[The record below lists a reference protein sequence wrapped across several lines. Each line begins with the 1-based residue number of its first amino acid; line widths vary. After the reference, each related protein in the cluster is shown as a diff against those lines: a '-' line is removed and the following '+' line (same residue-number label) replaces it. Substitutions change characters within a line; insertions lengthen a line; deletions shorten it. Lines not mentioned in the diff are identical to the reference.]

1 MLFTAP
7 DESCWVG
14 VLRLALRVPGS
25 RSLKE
30 KRKPVAQIRDRLRSR
45 HNLSVA
51 EIGHL
56 EDHSRSILAIALVAN
71 DQRLIRSML
80 DQIIH
85 DVGSWRNALVEDS
98 SITIQR
104 PEDVNLQSQYA
115 EWNKD

>member
-25 RSLKE
+25 QSLKE
-30 KRKPVAQIRDRLRSR
+30 KRKSVAQIRDRLRSR
-45 HNLSVA
+45 KNLSVA

-56 EDHSRSILAIALVAN
+56 DDHSRSILAIALVAN
-71 DQRLIRSML
+71 DQRLIRSTL
-80 DQIIH
+80 DRITH
-85 DVGSWRNALVEDS
+85 EVGSWRSALIEDS

-104 PEDVNLQSQYA
+104 QGDVDLESQYD

>member
-1 MLFTAP
+1 MIFAAP

-14 VLRLALRVPGS
+14 VLRLSLRFPGS

-45 HNLSVA
+45 KNLSVA

-71 DQRLIRSML
+71 DQRLVRSIL
-80 DQIIH
+80 DQIVH
-85 DVGSWRNALVEDS
+85 DVASWRNALIEDS

-104 PEDVNLQSQYA
+104 PEDGNLESQYA
-115 EWNKD
+115 GWNKD

>member
-30 KRKPVAQIRDRLRSR
+30 KRKPIAQIRDRLRAR
-45 HNLSVA
+45 KNISVA
-51 EIGHL
+51 EVGHL
-56 EDHSRSILAIALVAN
+56 EDHSRCILAVAMVAN
-71 DQRLIRSML
+71 DQRFIQSSL

-85 DVGSWRNALVEDS
+85 DVGSWRGALIEDS
-98 SITIQR
+98 TITIKR
-104 PEDVNLQSQYA
+104 PEDVTLESQYD